1 MPLLFATLFLPALAD
16 FKYLNQSRLEQL
28 QWELFCLAIS
38 LLGLMVR
45 ILTVAYISEQS
56 SGRELSNPRAEKLN
70 TSGAYSLVRN
80 PLYLGNLIIW
90 LGITALVHLWWF
102 SLMFMLIAVV
112 YYRQIIIAEEDY
124 LRNRFGAPYIEWA
137 DRTPPLIPSL
147 RNWVP
152 PALPFSLVM
161 VIRREYSGLFQIVAV
176 FSFINGGLNFAAQG
190 SWVMDR
196 FFQYLFIVVSGVC
209 AVIWF
214 LVKKTSLLQAPGG
227 R

>member
-1 MPLLFATLFLPALAD
+1 MPVLFATLFLPALAD
-16 FKYLNQSRLEQL
+16 FKYLNQSRTAQI

-38 LLGLMVR
+38 LLGLAVR
-45 ILTVAYISEQS
+45 ILTVAYIPEQS

-80 PLYLGNLIIW
+80 PLYIGNLIIW
-90 LGITALVHLWWF
+90 LGITGLVHLWWF

-112 YYRQIIIAEEDY
+112 YYRQIIYAEEAY
-124 LRNRFGAPYIEWA
+124 LRNRFGAPYVEWA
-137 DRTPPLIPSL
+137 GRTPALIPSF

-152 PALPFSLVM
+152 PVLSFSMAMVM
-161 VIRREYSGLFQIVAV
+161 RREYSGLFQISAV
-176 FSFINGGLNFAAQG
+176 YFLMNGGLNFAAQG
-190 SWVMDR
+190 IWVMDR
-196 FFQYLFIVVSGVC
+196 FFQNLFIVVAGFC

-214 LVKKTSLLQAPGG
+214 VVKKTSWLPAPGG